1 MSLTFENFL
10 FFRNLFVASCDST
23 VTRLNED
30 GEDWIVVTKELLYG
44 YPNDRSAD
52 IKGLES
58 DLFITP
64 PVTAKLSLCCKYKAE
79 FKAESDDI
87 RVIDDSLV
95 EGKMEQRASW
105 EGSFTVEYMDAPFSN
120 ALPE

>member
-1 MSLTFENFL
+1 MRLIFENFL
-10 FFRNLFVASCDST
+10 LFWNLFVASCDST
-23 VTRLNED
+23 VTRVNED
-30 GEDWIVVTKELLYG
+30 GQDWIVVTKELLYG

-52 IKGLES
+52 LSLES
-58 DLFITP
+58 DLFITA
-64 PVTAKLSLCCKYKAE
+64 PVTAKLSLCCKYKAD

-87 RVIDDSLV
+87 RLIDTSLV

-105 EGSFTVEYMDAPFSN
+105 EGSFNVEYMDASFSN

>member
-1 MSLTFENFL
+1 MRLRYEIFL
-10 FFRNLFVASCDST
+10 LFWNLFVASCDST
-23 VTRLNED
+23 VTRVNED
-30 GEDWIVVTKELLYG
+30 GEDWIVVTKELRYG
-44 YPNDRSAD
+44 MPDDRSAD

-64 PVTAKLSLCCKYKAE
+64 PVTAKLSLCCKYKAD

-95 EGKMEQRASW
+95 EGKMEQRGSW
-105 EGSFTVEYMDAPFSN
+105 EGSFTVEYMDESFSN